1 MNKFPFSIISSK
13 RHLASITLATARA
26 LVLSG
31 VIGSCVVAPTL
42 ARADADADYANTL
55 SGNYLA
61 ALVAG
66 MSNDPTSA
74 SRFYSESIKFDPRSA
89 DLAERAFVTLLA
101 EGKMT
106 EALPLSDTVAKRN
119 SGSGIARLAQGV
131 RAIKDKNYQNA
142 RSIFRRGD
150 RNQSSDIT
158 AELLVAWS
166 WLGSGNV
173 KRAFETVDRIPDD
186 PGGRVFRL
194 LHRGLIAKVGG
205 KTDEA
210 RKALKAAYEADQ
222 QSLRTGDLYAQF
234 LISQRET
241 DEALSIYRR
250 LKLLYPRHPILRTA
264 IAQLESGK
272 QPDDEIRDESDGIA
286 EVLYGLGSAVTR
298 DGDELASLIYLRL
311 SHYLSPHH
319 NLAAIAIAD
328 TYERLKQP
336 QSANGAYAL
345 VEATSPLRLTAD
357 VQRAL
362 NLEQL
367 GEKDEAVN
375 LLKAAAAQAKDEI
388 EPLIALGNIYRARK
402 AFAEA
407 AETYSAAIAAL
418 GQPTPGHWSLFYSR
432 GIAFERLKRWP
443 EAEADF
449 RKALELSPDQPL
461 VLNYLG
467 YSWVEQNT
475 NLDEAFK
482 MLRRAVDQ
490 QPTDGYIV
498 DSLGWAYFRLGQYD
512 KALQLMDKA
521 VDLKAAD
528 PTINDH
534 LGDVYWRLGREREA
548 RFQWNH
554 ARDLNPEPE
563 DLPKILEKIEKGLPP
578 LTTGSG
584 G

>member
-1 MNKFPFSIISSK
+1 MMDHFPLSIISRTALIAPKACALS
-13 RHLASITLATARA
+13 RGLLVSGLIGVSALTAT
-26 LVLSG
+26 V
-31 VIGSCVVAPTL
+31 
-42 ARADADADYANTL
+42 ARADTDFANTL

-106 EALPLSDTVAKRN
+106 EALPLADTVAKRN

-131 RAIKDKNYQNA
+131 RAIKDKNFQTA

-158 AELLVAWS
+158 ADLLNAWS
-166 WLGSGNV
+166 YQGSGNI
-173 KRAFETVDRIPDD
+173 KRAFEAVDRIADE
-186 PGGRVFRL
+186 PGTKIFRL

-205 KTDEA
+205 KADEA
-210 RKALKAAYEADQ
+210 RKALKAAYEADSQ
-222 QSLRTGDLYAQF
+222 TLRTADLYAQF
-234 LISQRET
+234 LISQKET
-241 DEALSIYRR
+241 DEALSVYRQ
-250 LKLLYPRHPILRTA
+250 LKRLYPRHPLVRAA
-264 IAQLESGK
+264 IANLEQGK
-272 QPDDEIRDESDGIA
+272 AVEDEIRDESDGIA

-311 SHYLSPHH
+311 AHYLSPNH
-319 NLAAIAIAD
+319 NLAALAIAD

-336 QSANGAYAL
+336 QSAITAYAL
-345 VEATSPLRLTAD
+345 IEQTSPLRLTAD

-367 GEKDEAVN
+367 GEKDQAVAV
-375 LLKAAAAQAKDEI
+375 LKSVSLDNKDEI
-388 EPLIALGNIYRARK
+388 EPLIALGNVYRARK
-402 AFAEA
+402 AFKDA

-432 GIAFERLKRWP
+432 GIAYERLKRWP

-482 MLRRAVDQ
+482 MLRRAVEQ

-498 DSLGWAYFRLGQYD
+498 DSLGWAYYRLGQYD
-512 KALQLMDKA
+512 KALQLMEKA

-578 LTTGSG
+578 LTSGSG

>member
-1 MNKFPFSIISSK
+1 MDHFPISIVFRSS
-13 RHLASITLATARA
+13 LLATRARA
-26 LVLSG
+26 LSRGLMLSSLIG
-31 VIGSCVVAPTL
+31 VYAFTASG
-42 ARADADADYANTL
+42 ARADTDFANTL

-89 DLAERAFVTLLA
+89 DLAERALETLLA

-106 EALPLSDTVAKRN
+106 EALPLANTVAKRN

-131 RAIKDKNYQNA
+131 RAIKDKNFQTA
-142 RSIFRRGD
+142 RNIFRRGD

-158 AELLVAWS
+158 ANLLNAWTYQ
-166 WLGSGNV
+166 GSGNI
-173 KRAFETVDRIPDD
+173 KRAFEAVDRIGDE
-186 PGGRVFRL
+186 PGAKVFRL

-205 KTDEA
+205 KADEA
-210 RKALKAAYEADQ
+210 RKALKAAYEADPQ
-222 QSLRTGDLYAQF
+222 TLRTADLYAQF
-234 LISQRET
+234 LISQKET
-241 DEALSIYRR
+241 DEALSVYRQ
-250 LKLLYPRHPILRTA
+250 LKRLYPRHPLVRAA
-264 IAQLESGK
+264 IANLEQGK
-272 QPDDEIRDESDGIA
+272 AVEDEIRDESDGIA

-298 DGDELASLIYLRL
+298 DGEELASLIYLRL
-311 SHYLSPHH
+311 AHYLSPNH
-319 NLAAIAIAD
+319 NLAALAIAD

-336 QSANGAYAL
+336 QSAITAYAL
-345 VEATSPLRLTAD
+345 IEQTSPLRLTAD

-367 GEKDEAVN
+367 DEKNQAVAV
-375 LLKAAAAQAKDEI
+375 LKSVSLNHKDEI
-388 EPLIALGNIYRARK
+388 EPLIALGNVYRARK
-402 AFAEA
+402 AFKDA

-432 GIAFERLKRWP
+432 GIALERLKRWP

-482 MLRRAVDQ
+482 MLRRAVEQ

-498 DSLGWAYFRLGQYD
+498 DSLGWAYYRLGQYD
-512 KALQLMDKA
+512 KALQLMEKA

-578 LTTGSG
+578 LTSGSG

>member
-1 MNKFPFSIISSK
+1 MMDHFPISIVFRSS
-13 RHLASITLATARA
+13 LLATRARA
-26 LVLSG
+26 LSRGLMLSSLIG
-31 VIGSCVVAPTL
+31 VYAFTASG
-42 ARADADADYANTL
+42 ARADTDFANTL

-89 DLAERAFVTLLA
+89 DLAERALETLLA

-106 EALPLSDTVAKRN
+106 EALPLANTVAKRN

-131 RAIKDKNYQNA
+131 RAIKDKNFQTA
-142 RSIFRRGD
+142 RNIFRRGD

-158 AELLVAWS
+158 ANLLNAWTYQ
-166 WLGSGNV
+166 GSGNI
-173 KRAFETVDRIPDD
+173 KRAFEAVDRIGDE
-186 PGGRVFRL
+186 PGAKVFRL

-205 KTDEA
+205 KADEA
-210 RKALKAAYEADQ
+210 RKALKAAYEADPQ
-222 QSLRTGDLYAQF
+222 TLRTADLYAQF
-234 LISQRET
+234 LISQKET
-241 DEALSIYRR
+241 DEALSVYRQ
-250 LKLLYPRHPILRTA
+250 LKRLYPRHPLVRAA
-264 IAQLESGK
+264 IANLEQGK
-272 QPDDEIRDESDGIA
+272 AVEDEIRDESDGIA

-298 DGDELASLIYLRL
+298 DGEELASLIYLRL
-311 SHYLSPHH
+311 AHYLSPNH
-319 NLAAIAIAD
+319 NLAALAIAD

-336 QSANGAYAL
+336 QSAITAYAL
-345 VEATSPLRLTAD
+345 IEQTSPLRLTAD

-367 GEKDEAVN
+367 DEKNQAVAV
-375 LLKAAAAQAKDEI
+375 LKSVSLNHKDEI
-388 EPLIALGNIYRARK
+388 EPLIALGNVYRARK
-402 AFAEA
+402 AFKDA

-432 GIAFERLKRWP
+432 GIALERLKRWP

-482 MLRRAVDQ
+482 MLRRAVEQ

-498 DSLGWAYFRLGQYD
+498 DSLGWAYYRLGQYD
-512 KALQLMDKA
+512 KALQLMEKA

-578 LTTGSG
+578 LTSGSG

>member
-1 MNKFPFSIISSK
+1 MMNKFPFSIICSK
-13 RHLASITLATARA
+13 RRLASITRATARA

-31 VIGSCVVAPTL
+31 VVGSCVVAPTL
-42 ARADADADYANTL
+42 ARADADYANTL

-158 AELLVAWS
+158 ADLLVAWS

-402 AFAEA
+402 SFAEA

-418 GQPTPGHWSLFYSR
+418 GQPTPGHWSLYYSR

-512 KALQLMDKA
+512 KALQLMEKA

-534 LGDVYWRLGREREA
+534 LGDVYWRLGRELEA

>member
-1 MNKFPFSIISSK
+1 MMDHFPISIVSRSS
-13 RHLASITLATARA
+13 LLATRARA
-26 LVLSG
+26 LSRGLMLISLIGVYAFTASG
-31 VIGSCVVAPTL
+31 
-42 ARADADADYANTL
+42 ARADTDFANTL

-89 DLAERAFVTLLA
+89 DLAERALETLLA

-106 EALPLSDTVAKRN
+106 EALPLADTVAKRN

-131 RAIKDKNYQNA
+131 RAIKDKNFQTA
-142 RSIFRRGD
+142 RNIFRRGD

-158 AELLVAWS
+158 ANLLNAWTYQ
-166 WLGSGNV
+166 GSGNI
-173 KRAFETVDRIPDD
+173 KRAFEAVDRIGDE
-186 PGGRVFRL
+186 PGAKVFRL

-205 KTDEA
+205 KADEA
-210 RKALKAAYEADQ
+210 RKALKAAYEADPQ
-222 QSLRTGDLYAQF
+222 TLRTADLYAQF
-234 LISQRET
+234 LISQKET
-241 DEALSIYRR
+241 DEALSVYRQ
-250 LKLLYPRHPILRTA
+250 LKRLYPRHPLVRAA
-264 IAQLESGK
+264 IANLEQGK
-272 QPDDEIRDESDGIA
+272 AVEDEIRDESEGIA

-311 SHYLSPHH
+311 AHYLSPNH
-319 NLAAIAIAD
+319 NLAALAIAD

-336 QSANGAYAL
+336 QSAITAYAL
-345 VEATSPLRLTAD
+345 IEQTSPLRLTAD

-367 GEKDEAVN
+367 DEKNQAVAV
-375 LLKAAAAQAKDEI
+375 LKSVSLNHKDEI
-388 EPLIALGNIYRARK
+388 EPLIALGNVYRARK
-402 AFAEA
+402 AFKDA

-432 GIAFERLKRWP
+432 GIALERLKRWP

-482 MLRRAVDQ
+482 MLRRAVEQ

-498 DSLGWAYFRLGQYD
+498 DSLGWAYYRLGQYD
-512 KALQLMDKA
+512 KALQLMEKA

-578 LTTGSG
+578 LTSGSG

>member
-1 MNKFPFSIISSK
+1 MLSRGLILSGLISVY
-13 RHLASITLATARA
+13 TATAT
-26 LVLSG
+26 V
-31 VIGSCVVAPTL
+31 
-42 ARADADADYANTL
+42 ARADIDFANTL

-74 SRFYSESIKFDPRSA
+74 SRYYSESIKFDPRSA

-106 EALPLSDTVAKRN
+106 EALPLADTVAKRN

-131 RAIKDKNYQNA
+131 RAIKDKNFQTA
-142 RSIFRRGD
+142 RNIFRRGD

-158 AELLVAWS
+158 ADLLNAWS
-166 WLGSGNV
+166 YQGSGNI
-173 KRAFETVDRIPDD
+173 KRAFEAVDRIGDE
-186 PGGRVFRL
+186 PGAKVFRL

-205 KTDEA
+205 KADEA
-210 RKALKAAYEADQ
+210 RKALKAAYEADPQ
-222 QSLRTGDLYAQF
+222 TLRTADLYAQF
-234 LISQRET
+234 LISQKET
-241 DEALSIYRR
+241 DEALSVYRQ
-250 LKLLYPRHPILRTA
+250 LKRLYPRHPLVRAA
-264 IAQLESGK
+264 IANLEQGK
-272 QPDDEIRDESDGIA
+272 AVEDEIRDESDGIA

-311 SHYLSPHH
+311 AHYLSPNH
-319 NLAAIAIAD
+319 NLAALAIAD

-336 QSANGAYAL
+336 QSAITAYAL
-345 VEATSPLRLTAD
+345 IEQTSPLRLTAD

-367 GEKDEAVN
+367 GEKDQAVAV
-375 LLKAAAAQAKDEI
+375 LKSVSLDNKDEI
-388 EPLIALGNIYRARK
+388 EPLIALGNVYRARK
-402 AFAEA
+402 AFKDA

-432 GIAFERLKRWP
+432 GIAYERLKRWP

-482 MLRRAVDQ
+482 MLRRAVEQ

-498 DSLGWAYFRLGQYD
+498 DSLGWAYYRLGQYD
-512 KALQLMDKA
+512 KALQLMEKA

-578 LTTGSG
+578 LTSGSG